1 METIELV
8 VPYISVAITIV
19 MGVLL
24 VAMAIAMRNA
34 NKFLQKAV
42 DEKDAEIEE
51 GFKKMKTLV
60 QFAKIGYRVP
70 SGETVS
76 HVGDGYIVTSDQ
88 NGHGTATINIENLDT
103 GLEYEL
109 YELKI
114 KMIEYDMKA
123 RAYLAMCSARMAQE
137 DIMKI
142 LH

>member
-1 METIELV
+1 MDTLELV
-8 VPYISVAITIV
+8 VPYISVAIAIV
-19 MGVLL
+19 LGVLL
-24 VAMAIAMRNA
+24 VIMAIAMRNA
-34 NKFLQKAV
+34 NKCLQKAV
-42 DEKDAEIEE
+42 DEKDAEIKE

-60 QFAKIGYRVP
+60 QFSTSGYRVP

-76 HVGDGYIVTSDQ
+76 HVGDGYIVTSDR
-88 NGHGTATINIENLDT
+88 NGHCEITTNIEKLDT

-114 KMIEYDMKA
+114 KMMEYDMKA